1 MATGLTRTQRTLGG
15 IYGQHGGQ
23 RGQERERQRRILLP
37 RCGPPDL
44 VCSSLDRRLG
54 GVDCVVGM
62 THIGW
67 MVSESGV
74 CILLTRRR
82 EEMQY
87 WVDLGCT
94 AVPLYALPLV

>member
-1 MATGLTRTQRTLGG
+1 MTLWCG
-15 IYGQHGGQ
+15 IHGPHGGQ
-23 RGQERERQRRILLP
+23 RGQRHERQRRVLLP
-37 RCGPPDL
+37 RRGPPEPVL
-44 VCSSLDRRLG
+44 RGLDRRPSG
-54 GVDCVVGM
+54 ADCVASV

-94 AVPLYALPLV
+94 AVPLYAVPPL

>member
-1 MATGLTRTQRTLGG
+1 MTLWCG
-15 IYGQHGGQ
+15 IHGQTAGQ
-23 RGQERERQRRILLP
+23 RGQKHERPRRVLLP
-37 RCGPPDL
+37 RCGPPEPVL
-44 VCSSLDRRLG
+44 RSLDRRLG
-54 GVDCVVGM
+54 GADCVVGM
-62 THIGW
+62 THVGW

-94 AVPLYALPLV
+94 AVPLYALPPL

>member
-1 MATGLTRTQRTLGG
+1 
-15 IYGQHGGQ
+15 
-23 RGQERERQRRILLP
+23 
-37 RCGPPDL
+37 
-44 VCSSLDRRLG
+44 V
-54 GVDCVVGM
+54 

-87 WVDLGCT
+87 WVDLGCEAT
-94 AVPLYALPLV
+94 PLYALPAV

>member
-1 MATGLTRTQRTLGG
+1 
-15 IYGQHGGQ
+15 
-23 RGQERERQRRILLP
+23 
-37 RCGPPDL
+37 
-44 VCSSLDRRLG
+44 
-54 GVDCVVGM
+54 M

-87 WVDLGCT
+87 WVDLGCIAT
-94 AVPLYALPLV
+94 PLYALPPV

>member
-1 MATGLTRTQRTLGG
+1 MTLWCGIHGLTT
-15 IYGQHGGQ
+15 GQKGQ
-23 RGQERERQRRILLP
+23 RHEPRRVFLQ
-37 RCGPPDL
+37 GGSPPEPVL
-44 VCSSLDRRLG
+44 RRLDRRPG
-54 GVDCVVGM
+54 GADRVPSM

-94 AVPLYALPLV
+94 ATPLYALPAV